1 MGKKIWEVLKRILLG
16 VGSWF
21 AALTVL
27 AILEITFY
35 PRRET
40 YPVWYVLVL
49 VFLPLF
55 VGLKVAFRGIK
66 IQIKRKDRPAPA
78 PISAPPKPEP
88 PKPEPPAPNPPKPEP
103 PKPVIPAKSDEN
115 IFPVAGVSFRE
126 DAIVK
131 LARKNSNYSLSKSD
145 IIDMGMTDKEI
156 FRYRWGTRPAELV
169 PEPDNPHDSNA
180 VKVMV
185 DGVHIGY
192 IKAVSCEHVLQ
203 LLANDRIRRV
213 TCEIGGGPYK
223 EVSEDFDYKTLDS
236 TYSLDRGENPIWAKV
251 KITEKKG

>member
-1 MGKKIWEVLKRILLG
+1 MNFWQLLKRAIAG
-16 VGSWF
+16 IAAGF
-21 AALTVL
+21 AAMIGCMIVWMVL
-27 AILEITFY
+27 FPADDSSAGIGLIC
-35 PRRET
+35 
-40 YPVWYVLVL
+40 LV
-49 VFLPLF
+49 VGLF
-55 VGLKVAFRGIK
+55 VALKVGLKGMK
-66 IQIKRKDRPAPA
+66 PQPKQTPTQ
-78 PISAPPKPEP
+78 PISTPEP
-88 PKPEPPAPNPPKPEP
+88 PKPPAPAE
-103 PKPVIPAKSDEN
+103 SDEN

-126 DAIVK
+126 DAIIK

-180 VKVMV
+180 VKVLV

-203 LLANDRIRRV
+203 LLKDDRIRRV

-236 TYSLDRGENPIWAKV
+236 TYSLDRGEDPIWAKV

>member
-1 MGKKIWEVLKRILLG
+1 MNFWQLLKRVVAGIAAG
-16 VGSWF
+16 F
-21 AALTVL
+21 AAMIGCMIVWM
-27 AILEITFY
+27 ILFPENDSSAGIGLIC
-35 PRRET
+35 
-40 YPVWYVLVL
+40 LV
-49 VFLPLF
+49 VGLF
-55 VGLKVAFRGIK
+55 VALKVGLKGMK
-66 IQIKRKDRPAPA
+66 PKPKQAPTQ
-78 PISAPPKPEP
+78 PISTPEP
-88 PKPEPPAPNPPKPEP
+88 PKPPA
-103 PKPVIPAKSDEN
+103 PAKSDEN

-126 DAIVK
+126 DAIIK

-203 LLANDRIRRV
+203 LLEDDRIRRV

-236 TYSLDRGENPIWAKV
+236 TYSLDRGEYPIWAKV

>member
-1 MGKKIWEVLKRILLG
+1 MNFWQLLKRVVAGIAAG
-16 VGSWF
+16 F
-21 AALTVL
+21 AAMIGCMIVWM
-27 AILEITFY
+27 ILFPENDSSAGIGLIC
-35 PRRET
+35 
-40 YPVWYVLVL
+40 LV
-49 VFLPLF
+49 VGLF
-55 VGLKVAFRGIK
+55 VALKVGLKGMK
-66 IQIKRKDRPAPA
+66 
-78 PISAPPKPEP
+78 PKPKQTPTQPASMLEP
-88 PKPEPPAPNPPKPEP
+88 PKSEP
-103 PKPVIPAKSDEN
+103 PKPVNPKPAAPVESDDN

-126 DAIVK
+126 DAIIK

-169 PEPDNPHDSNA
+169 PEPDNPHDPNA

-203 LLANDRIRRV
+203 LLADDRIRRV

-236 TYSLDRGENPIWAKV
+236 TYSLDRGEDPIWAKV

>member
-1 MGKKIWEVLKRILLG
+1 MNFWQLLKRAIAG
-16 VGSWF
+16 IAAGF
-21 AALTVL
+21 AAMIGCMIVWMVL
-27 AILEITFY
+27 FPADDSSAGIGLIC
-35 PRRET
+35 
-40 YPVWYVLVL
+40 LV
-49 VFLPLF
+49 VGLF
-55 VGLKVAFRGIK
+55 VALKIGLKGMKPQPKQAPTQPISTPEPTK
-66 IQIKRKDRPAPA
+66 PPAPA
-78 PISAPPKPEP
+78 E
-88 PKPEPPAPNPPKPEP
+88 
-103 PKPVIPAKSDEN
+103 SDEN

-126 DAIVK
+126 DAIIK

-180 VKVMV
+180 VKVLV

-203 LLANDRIRRV
+203 LLKDDRIRRV

>member
-1 MGKKIWEVLKRILLG
+1 MNFWQLLKRAIAGIAAGLAAMIGCMIVWMILFPENDSSAGIGLICLV
-16 VGSWF
+16 VGLF
-21 AALTVL
+21 VALK
-27 AILEITFY
+27 
-35 PRRET
+35 
-40 YPVWYVLVL
+40 
-49 VFLPLF
+49 
-55 VGLKVAFRGIK
+55 VGLKGMKAQPK
-66 IQIKRKDRPAPA
+66 QTPTQPA
-78 PISAPPKPEP
+78 SMLEPPKSEP
-88 PKPEPPAPNPPKPEP
+88 PKPLNPKPAA
-103 PKPVIPAKSDEN
+103 PVESDDN

-126 DAIVK
+126 DAIIK

-156 FRYRWGTRPAELV
+156 VRYRWGTRPAELV